1 MKKIFLALTLIPVA
15 VIPAATIAEAV
26 TAAVPVETA
35 AEVM

>member
-1 MKKIFLALTLIPVA
+1 MMTAAVVIPAV